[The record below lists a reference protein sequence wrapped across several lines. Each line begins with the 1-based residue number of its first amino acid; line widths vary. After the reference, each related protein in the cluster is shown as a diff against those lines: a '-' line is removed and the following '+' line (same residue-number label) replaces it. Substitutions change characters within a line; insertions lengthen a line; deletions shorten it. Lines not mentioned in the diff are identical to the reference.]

1 MKIHTYLS
9 SSGKDLIMEYINAL
23 TIEEQ
28 VDGLAVLAY
37 MEKGEFE
44 KVLSKRWDKKV
55 YEVYSRRKNCVGVSN
70 MAFAKNNSEEFY
82 NTWKKSEDEYRLIA
96 EMIELRKQKGI
107 SQTQLARTIG
117 NRQQVIS
124 RIEKKENSP
133 SLKMFCCI
141 LDSLGYELKIVKKN

>member
-1 MKIHTYLS
+1 
-9 SSGKDLIMEYINAL
+9 
-23 TIEEQ
+23 
-28 VDGLAVLAY
+28 
-37 MEKGEFE
+37 
-44 KVLSKRWDKKV
+44 
-55 YEVYSRRKNCVGVSN
+55 
-70 MAFAKNNSEEFY
+70 MAFAEINIQEIIQEKKNNSEEFY

-133 SLKMFCCI
+133 I
-141 LDSLGYELKIVKKN
+141 IKNVLLYFRFIGI

>member
-1 MKIHTYLS
+1 
-9 SSGKDLIMEYINAL
+9 
-23 TIEEQ
+23 
-28 VDGLAVLAY
+28 
-37 MEKGEFE
+37 
-44 KVLSKRWDKKV
+44 
-55 YEVYSRRKNCVGVSN
+55 
-70 MAFAKNNSEEFY
+70 MAFAEINIQEIIQEKKNNSEEFY

-141 LDSLGYELKIVKKN
+141 LDSLGFCSMRKKKWQ

>member
-55 YEVYSRRKNCVGVSN
+55 YEVYFRRKNCVGGSN
-70 MAFAKNNSEEFY
+70 MVFAEINIQEIIQEKKNNSEEFY
-82 NTWKKSEDEYRLIA
+82 NTWKNIICRNHFFS
-96 EMIELRKQKGI
+96 
-107 SQTQLARTIG
+107 
-117 NRQQVIS
+117 
-124 RIEKKENSP
+124 
-133 SLKMFCCI
+133 
-141 LDSLGYELKIVKKN
+141 

>member
-1 MKIHTYLS
+1 
-9 SSGKDLIMEYINAL
+9 
-23 TIEEQ
+23 
-28 VDGLAVLAY
+28 
-37 MEKGEFE
+37 
-44 KVLSKRWDKKV
+44 
-55 YEVYSRRKNCVGVSN
+55 
-70 MAFAKNNSEEFY
+70 MAFAEINVQKIIQE
-82 NTWKKSEDEYRLIA
+82 KKSNSREFCNIWKEREDEYQLIA

-117 NRQQVIS
+117 NKQQVIS

>member
-55 YEVYSRRKNCVGVSN
+55 YEVYFRRKNCVGGSN
-70 MAFAKNNSEEFY
+70 MAFLASFLQYFIKFVVFVILAVAGVFAGKKWRMS
-82 NTWKKSEDEYRLIA
+82 KDAKSEA
-96 EMIELRKQKGI
+96 
-107 SQTQLARTIG
+107 
-117 NRQQVIS
+117 N
-124 RIEKKENSP
+124 EK
-133 SLKMFCCI
+133 
-141 LDSLGYELKIVKKN
+141 

>member
-1 MKIHTYLS
+1 
-9 SSGKDLIMEYINAL
+9 
-23 TIEEQ
+23 
-28 VDGLAVLAY
+28 
-37 MEKGEFE
+37 
-44 KVLSKRWDKKV
+44 
-55 YEVYSRRKNCVGVSN
+55 
-70 MAFAKNNSEEFY
+70 MAFADINIQEIIQEKKNNSGEFY